1 MSYRFGAR
9 SESRLEGVHPDRVR
23 VVRRAL
29 ELSTVD
35 FSVTEG
41 LRTKERQAELF
52 KAGKSKTLNSRHITG
67 DAVDLY
73 PVTRLA
79 EDWTPADF
87 APIVKAMRA
96 AAAELGVQIVHGA
109 DWKSF
114 PDSPHHELD
123 RKAYP

>member
-1 MSYRFGAR
+1 MTYRFGAR
-9 SESRLEGVHPDRVR
+9 SESRLEGVHPDLVR

-52 KAGKSKTLNSRHITG
+52 KDGKSKTLNSRHITG

-73 PVTRLA
+73 PVSKAGKDLA
-79 EDWTPADF
+79 PADF

-96 AAAELGVQIVHGA
+96 AAAELGIPVVHGA
-109 DWKSF
+109 DWGW
-114 PDSPHHELD
+114 DSPHHELD